1 MGEIEDHDREIDQS
15 LAIVTGQN
23 QEIDQPI
30 RHEIDLDLGTD
41 DPNHVTVHDPAPDR
55 EHEHTQEIRTI
66 MLGMPSQNHDRNQ
79 LIRIEAQIEDH
90 EKKRSDRTRSRSRSR
105 SRDTRRRHSS
115 DDDSKSRSKKEKKK
129 KYKDDEGKN
138 NKKNR
143 KGRDQRG
150 RRDSV
155 GDDDDR
161 RTKRK
166 RDDDE

>member
-66 MLGMPSQNHDRNQ
+66 MLGMSSQNHDRNQ

-90 EKKRSDRTRSRSRSR
+90 VKNVVIEPDLDQDQGRAIIDGDTHLMMIQNLDRKK
-105 SRDTRRRHSS
+105 
-115 DDDSKSRSKKEKKK
+115 
-129 KYKDDEGKN
+129 
-138 NKKNR
+138 
-143 KGRDQRG
+143 
-150 RRDSV
+150 
-155 GDDDDR
+155 
-161 RTKRK
+161 KRK
-166 RDDDE
+166 RNIKTTKEKIIKRIEKSHHQLVLLH